1 MDEELWYIM
10 SALRDRTNRRWR
22 VGVGAKF
29 ARIKERQTE
38 GGEAGQ

>member
-1 MDEELWYIM
+1 M

-22 VGVGAKF
+22 VGVGVGAKF